1 MIQACFRMALPEDIW
16 VRQVSTSFPDATLRL
31 LTGVPKGDRALE
43 LGEVRAE
50 NARTV
55 ASDIR
60 AHPDIF
66 EFDQVYAGDRRVIA
80 RYEADE
86 KGLYEFLWESSLP
99 PEFPI
104 VVENGDME
112 FDLTATQEQFDAFG
126 TTLDESGRRYDLLSL
141 VHTDGREAVLTDRQR
156 ECLAEAHRRG
166 YFDVPRECTLAEL
179 AEALGVDKSAASVTI
194 RRGTA
199 RVVSQF
205 LIDRN

>member
-1 MIQACFRMALPEDIW
+1 MALPEDIW

-99 PEFPI
+99 AGESQHVVDRPRTTERVSSREPFVRVQPPVPGELRTASRRLSGGARTRRRPI
-104 VVENGDME
+104 GVRPDAKP
-112 FDLTATQEQFDAFG
+112 DL
-126 TTLDESGRRYDLLSL
+126 
-141 VHTDGREAVLTDRQR
+141 
-156 ECLAEAHRRG
+156 
-166 YFDVPRECTLAEL
+166 
-179 AEALGVDKSAASVTI
+179 
-194 RRGTA
+194 
-199 RVVSQF
+199 
-205 LIDRN
+205 